1 VWLEHYYNDVPLLQS
16 KIKSLENQVTVLT
29 SQRDKLQVNDKKQ
42 KTTGSIV
49 FRNVESTTSLRQ
61 FQTFMTKLSIDDPGM
76 NFDINFILSIAWI
89 NIMNWFLSFDK
100 SV

>member
-1 VWLEHYYNDVPLLQS
+1 
-16 KIKSLENQVTVLT
+16 
-29 SQRDKLQVNDKKQ
+29 
-42 KTTGSIV
+42 
-49 FRNVESTTSLRQ
+49 
-61 FQTFMTKLSIDDPGM
+61 MTKLSVDDPGM